1 MFTLDSAAPA
11 SESHSKDGS
20 MLTNPIVSD
29 TAADFAAEIRAGL
42 TRAGQ
47 KELPSK
53 YLYDTLGSKLFDV
66 IVELPE
72 YGLTRADARLL
83 RGHAHE
89 IIRRIPG
96 DVILCEL
103 GSGSGE
109 KTRWILEAL
118 SRRRHTNYFPIEIS
132 PSALA
137 VCRRELADI
146 DSVGIVGLEREYLDG
161 LLEVAA
167 RRREGQRI
175 LVLFLGSTIGNFS
188 HPADVK
194 FLCEI
199 RRILQPG
206 DALLLGT
213 DLEKPIPQLIH
224 AYDDPLGV
232 TAAFNLNLLAR
243 INRELQG
250 GFDLGQFEHIARFNS
265 QTRSIEMHLRSKRRQ
280 TVAIRRASLTV
291 TFEEGETIWTENS
304 HKYCLEEVVHMAAEA
319 GFVSESQWIDYE
331 WPFAE
336 NLLMVGNV
344 E

>member
-1 MFTLDSAAPA
+1 
-11 SESHSKDGS
+11 
-20 MLTNPIVSD
+20 MLTNAMIAD
-29 TAADFAAEIRAGL
+29 TAADFAADIRAGL
-42 TRAGQ
+42 TKAGQ

-53 YLYDTLGSKLFDV
+53 YLYDTLGSKLFEV

-72 YGLTRADARLL
+72 YGLTRADERLL
-83 RGHAHE
+83 RANAHE
-89 IIRRIPG
+89 IVRRIPG

-103 GSGSGE
+103 GSGSGR

-132 PSALA
+132 PVALA

-175 LVLFLGSTIGNFS
+175 LALFLGSTIGNFS
-188 HPADVK
+188 YPADRS
-194 FLCEI
+194 FLRDI
-199 RRILQPG
+199 RTILQPG

-213 DLEKPIPQLIH
+213 DLVKPVPQLID

-243 INRELQG
+243 INRELEG
-250 GFDLGQFEHIARFNS
+250 GFDLSQFEHVAKYNS
-265 QTRSIEMHLRSKRRQ
+265 ETRSVEMHLRSARRQ
-280 TVAIRRASLTV
+280 TVSIRRADLTV
-291 TFEEGETIWTENS
+291 GFEEGETIWTENS
-304 HKYCLEEVVHMAAEA
+304 HKYSLEEVARMAETA
-319 GFVSESQWIDYE
+319 GFGFAAQWVDRE

-336 NLLMVGNV
+336 TLLVVENV